1 MITIQNIFQTP
12 CDHEMNLPEFFSKK
26 NNRIT
31 PAIKQQY
38 MIQRIKQQGS
48 PMIYIVE
55 DGYEALTMV

>member
-1 MITIQNIFQTP
+1 MILFQIFFQTP
-12 CDHEMNLPEFFSKK
+12 YDHELNLHEFYSK

-38 MIQRIKQQGS
+38 MIQRIKEQGS

-55 DGYEALTMV
+55 DGYEALIMV